1 MDLHALKDVIFTDL
15 ENPLGYLD
23 DGGFV
28 NDLVPDSAN
37 VYGNTV
43 YFFSDGMDWHTLSE
57 EITVGRVSVNTFRG
71 DEHTCTMES
80 SDTWSEKVLAS
91 LCVCA
96 KLVYDQRLLPIASD
110 SYSTFE
116 SFWND
121 CAKETKKI
129 SLRDYAYTRRGH
141 QKQFINM
148 YNSSEEI
155 TGKVTLLKDS
165 VIQMPIRWTLVATA
179 DVEMVTF
186 GFRPSFCSGI
196 RVIKLGGPLPVIKR
210 GWSWSDVD
218 FKSLTVPMYDS
229 FIVKT
234 PALEIIDNFG
244 MTFKIE
250 LAKKPEFQEAI
261 RAFHVQAGVPEWDGT
276 VHLRTSKTVCVGGFV
291 IAKMSCVRNKDRID
305 WYTENFFVLPPRLQI
320 QKIDREGMVVEKV
333 GTKRDVCSMDSS
345 PDVKTKRQCIQND
358 IRGHTKE

>member
-1 MDLHALKDVIFTDL
+1 MDIYALKDVLFTDL

-28 NDLVPDSAN
+28 NDLVPDSAT

-43 YFFSDGMDWHTLSE
+43 YFFSNGMDWHSLSE
-57 EITVGRVSVNTFRG
+57 EITVGRAEVNTFRG
-71 DEHTCTMES
+71 DEHTCMMKS
-80 SDTWSEKVLAS
+80 SDTWSENVLAS
-91 LCVCA
+91 LRICA
-96 KLVYDQRLLPIASD
+96 KLVYDQQLLPVASD

-116 SFWND
+116 SFWHD

-165 VIQMPIRWTLVATA
+165 VVQMPIRWTLVAMA

-196 RVIKLGGPLPVIKR
+196 RVIKMGGPLPVIKR

-218 FKSLTVPMYDS
+218 FTSLTVPMYDS
-229 FIVKT
+229 FIVKS
-234 PALEIIDNFG
+234 PALEVTDQFG

-250 LAKKPEFQEAI
+250 LGKKPEFQEAI
-261 RAFHVQAGVPEWDGT
+261 RAFHVQANVPEWDGT
-276 VHLRTSKTVCVGGFV
+276 IHLRTSKTVCVGDFV
-291 IAKMSCVRNKDRID
+291 IAKMTCVRNKDRID
-305 WYTENFFVLPPRLQI
+305 WHTEHFFALPRRLQN
-320 QKIDREGMVVEKV
+320 EGMVVEKV
-333 GTKRDVCSMDSS
+333 GTKRDVDSMDSS
-345 PDVKTKRQCIQND
+345 PVVKTKRQCIQND